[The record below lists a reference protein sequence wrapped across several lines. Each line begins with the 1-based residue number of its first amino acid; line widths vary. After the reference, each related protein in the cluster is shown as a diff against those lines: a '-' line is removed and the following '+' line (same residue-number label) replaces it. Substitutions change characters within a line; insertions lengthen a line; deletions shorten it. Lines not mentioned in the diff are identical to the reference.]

1 MQGIMLAALLVL
13 CQLIKNAGKITDAA
27 CISSERDALLAFK
40 AGFADPAGGALRFW
54 QGQDC
59 CAWSGVSC
67 SKKIGS
73 VVSLDIGHYDLTFRG
88 EINSSLAVLTH
99 LVYLNLSGNDF
110 GGVAIPDFIGSFEK
124 LRYLDL
130 SHAGFGG
137 TVPPRLGNLSML
149 SHLDLSSPSHT
160 VTVKSFNWV
169 SRLTS
174 LVYLD
179 LSWLYLAASSDWL
192 QATNT
197 LPLLKVLCLN
207 HAFLPATDLNAL
219 SHTNF
224 TAIRVLDLKSNNFSS
239 RMPDWIS
246 KLSSLAYLDLSSC
259 ELSGSL
265 PRNLGN
271 LTSLSFFQLRANNL
285 EGEIPGSM
293 SRLCNLRHIDLSGNH
308 FSGDITRL
316 ANTLFPCMNQ
326 LKILDLALNNLT
338 GSLSGWVRHIASV
351 TTLDLSENSLSG
363 RVSDDIG
370 KLSNLTYL
378 DLSANSFQGTLSE
391 LHFAN
396 LSRLDMLI
404 LESIY
409 VKIVTEADWVPPFQ
423 LRVLVLYGCQV
434 GPHFPAWLKSQAK
447 IEMIELS
454 RAQIKSK
461 LPDWLWNFSS
471 TISALDVSGNMING
485 KLPKSLK
492 HMKALE
498 LLDMSSNQL
507 EGCIPDLPSSVKVLD
522 LSSNHLYGPLP
533 QRLGAKEIYYLSLK
547 DNFLS
552 GSIPTYLCEMVWM
565 EQVLL
570 SLNNFSGV
578 LPNCWRKGSALRV
591 IDFSNNNIHGEISST
606 MGHLT
611 SLGSLLLHRN
621 KLSGPLPTSLKLC
634 NRLIFLDL
642 SENNLSGTIPTWIGD
657 SLQSLILLSLR
668 SNNFSGKIPE
678 LLSQL
683 HALQILDI
691 ADNNLSGPVP
701 KSLGNL
707 AAMQLGRH
715 MIQQQFSTISDIHFM
730 VYGAGGAVLYR
741 LYAYL
746 YLNSLLAG
754 KLQYNGTAFYID
766 LSGNQLAGEIPI
778 EIGFLSGLTGLN
790 LSGNHIRG
798 SIPEELGNLRSL
810 EVLDLSRNDLS
821 GPIPQCF
828 LSLSG
833 LSHLNLSYND
843 LSGAIPFG
851 NELATFAESTY
862 FGNANL
868 CGPPLSRSCLY
879 HKRKHQLNFD
889 TGTYLSALLGFAFGF
904 CIMFVILIPYMVA

>member
-1 MQGIMLAALLVL
+1 
-13 CQLIKNAGKITDAA
+13 
-27 CISSERDALLAFK
+27 
-40 AGFADPAGGALRFW
+40 
-54 QGQDC
+54 
-59 CAWSGVSC
+59 
-67 SKKIGS
+67 
-73 VVSLDIGHYDLTFRG
+73 
-88 EINSSLAVLTH
+88 
-99 LVYLNLSGNDF
+99 
-110 GGVAIPDFIGSFEK
+110 
-124 LRYLDL
+124 
-130 SHAGFGG
+130 
-137 TVPPRLGNLSML
+137 
-149 SHLDLSSPSHT
+149 
-160 VTVKSFNWV
+160 
-169 SRLTS
+169 
-174 LVYLD
+174 
-179 LSWLYLAASSDWL
+179 
-192 QATNT
+192 
-197 LPLLKVLCLN
+197 
-207 HAFLPATDLNAL
+207 
-219 SHTNF
+219 
-224 TAIRVLDLKSNNFSS
+224 
-239 RMPDWIS
+239 MPDWIS

-862 FGNANL
+862 FGNAHTTVKKL
-868 CGPPLSRSCLY
+868 
-879 HKRKHQLNFD
+879 
-889 TGTYLSALLGFAFGF
+889 
-904 CIMFVILIPYMVA
+904 FVPQKEASTKL

>member
-1 MQGIMLAALLVL
+1 MQGILLSALLVL
-13 CQLIKNAGKITDAA
+13 CQLITNAGKITVAA
-27 CISSERDALLAFK
+27 CIASERDALLAFK
-40 AGFADPAGGALRFW
+40 AGFSDPAGGELL
-54 QGQDC
+54 
-59 CAWSGVSC
+59 AWSRVSC
-67 SKKIGS
+67 GKNKIGP
-73 VVSLDIGHYDLTFRG
+73 VVSLDIGHYDLTFSG
-88 EINSSLAVLTH
+88 EINSSLAALTR
-99 LVYLNLSGNDF
+99 LVHLNLSGNDF
-110 GGVAIPDFIGSFEK
+110 GG
-124 LRYLDL
+124 
-130 SHAGFGG
+130 
-137 TVPPRLGNLSML
+137 
-149 SHLDLSSPSHT
+149 
-160 VTVKSFNWV
+160 
-169 SRLTS
+169 
-174 LVYLD
+174 
-179 LSWLYLAASSDWL
+179 
-192 QATNT
+192 ATNM
-197 LPLLKVLCLN
+197 LPLLKVLRLN
-207 HAFLPATDLNAL
+207 DAFLPATDLNAL

-224 TAIRVLDLKSNNFSS
+224 TALRVL
-239 RMPDWIS
+239 
-246 KLSSLAYLDLSSC
+246 
-259 ELSGSL
+259 ELSCSL

-271 LTSLSFFQLRANNL
+271 LTSLSFIQLRANNL

-293 SRLCNLRHIDLSGNH
+293 SRLCNLCHIDLSGNH
-308 FSGDITRL
+308 FSGDITRV

-338 GSLSGWVRHIASV
+338 G
-351 TTLDLSENSLSG
+351 
-363 RVSDDIG
+363 
-370 KLSNLTYL
+370 
-378 DLSANSFQGTLSE
+378 
-391 LHFAN
+391 
-396 LSRLDMLI
+396 
-404 LESIY
+404 
-409 VKIVTEADWVPPFQ
+409 
-423 LRVLVLYGCQV
+423 
-434 GPHFPAWLKSQAK
+434 
-447 IEMIELS
+447 
-454 RAQIKSK
+454 
-461 LPDWLWNFSS
+461 
-471 TISALDVSGNMING
+471 GNMING
-485 KLPKSLK
+485 ELPKSLK

-522 LSSNHLYGPLP
+522 LSGNHLYGPLP
-533 QRLGAKEIYYLSLK
+533 QSLGAKEIYYLSLK
-547 DNFLS
+547 ENFLS
-552 GSIPTYLCEMVWM
+552 RSITYLCEMVWM

-578 LPNCWRKGSALRV
+578 LPNCWRKDSALRV

-606 MGHLT
+606 MGSLT

-668 SNNFSGKIPE
+668 SNNFSGEIPE

-798 SIPEELGNLRSL
+798 SIPEEFGNLRSL

-821 GPIPQCF
+821 GPIPQSF

-833 LSHLNLSYND
+833 LSHLNLSYSD

-879 HKRKHQLNFD
+879 HRRKHQLKFD

>member
-1 MQGIMLAALLVL
+1 MAAAAAAGGGGGGSAAARPA
-13 CQLIKNAGKITDAA
+13 IGKITDAA

-160 VTVKSFNWV
+160 VTVKSFDWV
-169 SRLTS
+169 SPLTS

-293 SRLCNLRHIDLSGNH
+293 SRLCNLSHIDLSGNH

-378 DLSANSFQGTLSE
+378 DLSANSFQG
-391 LHFAN
+391 
-396 LSRLDMLI
+396 
-404 LESIY
+404 
-409 VKIVTEADWVPPFQ
+409 
-423 LRVLVLYGCQV
+423 
-434 GPHFPAWLKSQAK
+434 
-447 IEMIELS
+447 
-454 RAQIKSK
+454 
-461 LPDWLWNFSS
+461 
-471 TISALDVSGNMING
+471 NMINRE
-485 KLPKSLK
+485 LPKSLK

-533 QRLGAKEIYYLSLK
+533 QSLGAKEMYYLSLK

-570 SLNNFSGV
+570 SLNNFTGV
-578 LPNCWRKGSALRV
+578 LPNCWRKDSALRI

-730 VYGAGGAVLYR
+730 VYGASGAVLYR

-754 KLQYNGTAFYID
+754 KLQYNGAAFYID

-833 LSHLNLSYND
+833 LSRLNLSYND

-851 NELATFAESTY
+851 NGLETFAESTY
-862 FGNANL
+862 FGNAGL

-879 HKRKHQLNFD
+879 HKRKHKLNFD
-889 TGTYLSALLGFAFGF
+889 LETYLSALLGFAFGF
-904 CIMFVILIPYMVA
+904 CIVFVIMIPNMVA